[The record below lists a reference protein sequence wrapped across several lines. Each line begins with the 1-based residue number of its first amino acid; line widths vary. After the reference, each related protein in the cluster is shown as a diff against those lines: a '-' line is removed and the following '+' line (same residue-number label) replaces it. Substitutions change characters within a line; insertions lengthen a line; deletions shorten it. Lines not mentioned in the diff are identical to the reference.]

1 MRQKRISSKFI
12 FVYVAVLAAVF
23 LVLIGAFEL
32 SFRLSMH
39 DYIRKNSYAAQQELD
54 AGVTDVI
61 NESAY
66 LYGRIM
72 NSGNVA
78 LLNGVSNESLTDGER
93 KTHFNSLTSRIGIN
107 DEYFN
112 DLIFIL
118 GEKRFSLG
126 NSSLPNVDFQES
138 LNAKKNEMLLVGNVG
153 GSVVMGISSGGGISD
168 FNGIIL
174 FYMNEDK
181 IREMC
186 NPVSGEEGYSF
197 IMRSD
202 GYIVSHIDPA
212 LVGKVIVYSDVYDP
226 AASPEYKSEMLDGAR
241 RIIVTSKPQL
251 LNSRYS
257 FDCNIVSVLDYGY
270 YFGKTDLM
278 FRIVMGVSVAALI
291 AAAVMAVWRARKI
304 SKPLTLLSDSINAT
318 AEPVKDHVSVLRE
331 GDELVQLE
339 RNYDA
344 LMDRIFDL
352 VEKNKEDM
360 TRQRK
365 LELESLQMQINPH
378 FLYNT
383 LDAISWMARIKKQPE
398 IDRLVMNLAKF
409 FRLFL
414 HGGDKFVKV
423 SEEIEMVLSY
433 LEIDKIR
440 FPDRVCVHT
449 EVQGEAADCMTLK
462 LILQPVIENSLKYAF
477 IEKSGELYIRA
488 FTEGECV
495 IFEVED
501 NGCGFDVPED
511 LLTRQ
516 PQKLGGY
523 GLKNVNERIILQ
535 YGSGYGLTVSSEK
548 GVGTKV
554 RIKIKKQE
562 KTAE

>member
-1 MRQKRISSKFI
+1 MKLKRISTKFI
-12 FVYVAVLAAVF
+12 ISYMAVLAVVF
-23 LVLIGAFEL
+23 LVLIGVFEL
-32 SFRLSMH
+32 TFRLSMN
-39 DYIRKNSYAAQQELD
+39 DYIRKNSYAAQEELD

-72 NSGNVA
+72 SSSNVA
-78 LLNGVSNESLTDGER
+78 LLNGIANESLTVNER
-93 KTHFNSLTSRIGIN
+93 KAQFDSLMNRIGIN
-107 DEYFN
+107 GEYFN
-112 DLIFIL
+112 DVVIIVGDMRLSVNDCL
-118 GEKRFSLG
+118 PLTV
-126 NSSLPNVDFQES
+126 SSYKPLTERQ
-138 LNAKKNEMLLVGNVG
+138 NEMLLVGNVD
-153 GSVVMGISSGGGISD
+153 GSVVMGIMATGGISD

-174 FYMNEDK
+174 FYLAESK
-181 IREMC
+181 ISEMC

-202 GYIVSHIDPA
+202 GYIVSHIDPE
-212 LVGKVIVYSDVYDP
+212 LVGKVIVYSDVYNP
-226 AASPEYKSEMLDGAR
+226 ASSPEYKTEKLDGVR

-257 FDCNIVSVLDYGY
+257 FDCNIVSVLDYNY
-270 YFGKTDLM
+270 YFGRTDFM
-278 FRIVMGVSVAALI
+278 FRIVMGVSVAVLV
-291 AAAVMAVWRARKI
+291 AAAILAVWRACKI
-304 SKPLTLLSDSINAT
+304 SKPIKALSDSINAT
-318 AEPVKDHVSVLRE
+318 AEPTKEHVFVLEE

-344 LMDRIFDL
+344 MMDRIFDL

-360 TRQRK
+360 TLQRK

-423 SEEIEMVLSY
+423 SDEVEMVLSY

-440 FPDRVCVHT
+440 FPGRVTVHT
-449 EVQGEAADCMTLK
+449 EIADDVKDILTLK
-462 LILQPVIENSLKYAF
+462 LILQPIIENSLKYAY
-477 IEKSGELYIRA
+477 IEKNGNLYIRA
-488 FTEGECV
+488 YSDNDDL
-495 IFEVED
+495 IFEAED
-501 NGCGFDVPED
+501 DGSGFDVPDD
-511 LLTRQ
+511 LLTRH
-516 PQKLGGY
+516 PKKEGGY
-523 GLKNVNERIILQ
+523 GLKNVNERIRLQ
-535 YGSGYGLTVSSEK
+535 YGEGYGIFIRSQK
-548 GVGTKV
+548 GKGTIV
-554 RIKIKKQE
+554 RLKLKKQ
-562 KTAE
+562 